1 MNLSQETYHKLK
13 NLRGQKGCMKMRI
26 YGYGRISTRN
36 QSLKKQVEALRNYGV
51 KEENIF
57 TDVIIGNTREN
68 SLEKLFEEL
77 KRGDILVVR
86 RLDKLGS
93 DMDIVKKRIIFLIKR
108 KVTLKVLENQVFQK
122 YLENLENE
130 DSVYLEKKLE
140 GALEILLLLKEKK
153 NEETRE
159 LLNESNP
166 KEKLKV
172 DKKSLEKFK
181 NLYEKYLEKRIRKK
195 DILEKLEINKNGFN
209 LYESYIK

>member
-1 MNLSQETYHKLK
+1 
-13 NLRGQKGCMKMRI
+13 MRI

-36 QSLKKQVEALRNYGV
+36 QSLKKQVEALKNYGV

>member
-1 MNLSQETYHKLK
+1 
-13 NLRGQKGCMKMRI
+13 MKMRI

-36 QSLKKQVEALRNYGV
+36 QSLKKQVEALKNYGV

>member
-1 MNLSQETYHKLK
+1 
-13 NLRGQKGCMKMRI
+13 MKMRI

-159 LLNESNP
+159 LLNENNS

>member
-1 MNLSQETYHKLK
+1 
-13 NLRGQKGCMKMRI
+13 MKMRI

-36 QSLKKQVEALRNYGV
+36 QSLKKQVEALKNYGV

-195 DILEKLEINKNGFN
+195 DILEKLEINKNGFT

>member
-1 MNLSQETYHKLK
+1 
-13 NLRGQKGCMKMRI
+13 MKMRI